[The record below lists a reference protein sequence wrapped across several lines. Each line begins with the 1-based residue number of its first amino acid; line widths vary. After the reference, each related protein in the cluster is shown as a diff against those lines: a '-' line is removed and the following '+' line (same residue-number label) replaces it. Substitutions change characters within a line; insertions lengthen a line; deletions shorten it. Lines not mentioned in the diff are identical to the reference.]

1 MQLSVAPTV
10 APNRCIVA
18 PKNISKTSG
27 PRHVIRSYSTAP
39 TKVPVELVKE
49 LRERTLAGY
58 SDCKNALIAENLDLE
73 KAIQWLRK
81 KGALKAAAKAGRVA
95 AEGLVGIA
103 VNNTRSNSS
112 IIEVN
117 SETDFVSR
125 GDTFSNLTRSIVES
139 ILKHNQPTF
148 TQTTLNKKLDVE
160 AVKNLTVV
168 NGQTVLASI
177 TDAVGKLQ
185 ENIQLRRASMLAVQ
199 EGKGVIGTYIHREQ
213 GTTANGISLG
223 HMGALVALECNIA
236 DQKIAD
242 EVTSLANKLAMHI
255 VGYNP
260 KFVTKDQITKDV
272 LKQLEEEF
280 LKKQELDVHGDQNS
294 RPKFNPN
301 KASDEI
307 TLYEQEYTLNTNKKV
322 HQIISELSKKLGQPV
337 RVSDFIKFQTGEGI
351 EKKEEDFASEVQK
364 IVQGQ

>member
-1 MQLSVAPTV
+1 MNVTQSTPNHRVTVQKNPSKPSVVRTA
-10 APNRCIVA
+10 
-18 PKNISKTSG
+18 
-27 PRHVIRSYSTAP
+27 IRSYTTAP

-58 SDCKNALIAENLDLE
+58 ADCKNALVAENLDIE

-95 AEGLVGIA
+95 AEGLVGVA
-103 VNNTRSNSS
+103 VNPSRNNSA

-139 ILKHNQPTF
+139 ILKNQQHSF
-148 TQTTLNKKLDVE
+148 TQPTLNKKLDVE
-160 AVKNLTVV
+160 AIKNLTLV
-168 NGQTVLASI
+168 NGQTVLSSI

-185 ENIQLRRASMLAVQ
+185 ENIQLRRASTLAIQ
-199 EGKGVIGTYIHREQ
+199 EGKGVVGSYIHREQ
-213 GTTANGISLG
+213 GTTANGVSLG
-223 HMGALVALECNIA
+223 HMGALVALEANIA
-236 DQKIAD
+236 DQKTAD
-242 EVTSLANKLAMHI
+242 ELISFANKLAMHI

-260 KFVTKDQITKDV
+260 KFVTKDQITKEV
-272 LKQLEEEF
+272 VKQLEEEF
-280 LKKQELDVHGDQNS
+280 LKKQELDLHSDQNN
-294 RPKFNPN
+294 RPKFNAN
-301 KASDEI
+301 KAGDEI

-322 HQIISELSKKLGQPV
+322 HQIITEFSKKLGQPV

-351 EKKEEDFASEVQK
+351 EKKEDDFAAEVQK
-364 IVQGQ
+364 MAQGQ